1 MTNEEF
7 CKAHIGERVLYKGKD
22 IGAYVAGY
30 VEEKYIILGFNDYTG
45 CISCFKLLFILF
57 ILGIFAY
64 MGINDRSHKG
74 KTFWYEVIDKRESVG
89 SHFSIINKGVR
100 TDYNIIFKRIDNGK
114 LFPCKDVEYGDYI
127 QYLLHHKYSITEEDM
142 QELSGIYNRDFYK

>member
-1 MTNEEF
+1 MSIKKKEEMRKETF
-7 CKAHIGERVLYKGKD
+7 DFSEALRRMKEGKKVKRR
-22 IGAYVAGY
+22 IWSNGTTFINKKKIYVRCVSY
-30 VEEKYIILGFNDYTG
+30 ND
-45 CISCFKLLFILF
+45 
-57 ILGIFAY
+57 

-127 QYLLHHKYSITEEDM
+127 QYQLNYKYSITEEDM
-142 QELSGIYNRDFYK
+142 QRLSGIYNRDFYK

>member
-1 MTNEEF
+1 ME
-7 CKAHIGERVLYKGKD
+7 KD
-22 IGAYVAGY
+22 NY
-30 VEEKYIILGFNDYTG
+30 F
-45 CISCFKLLFILF
+45 FKLLFILF

-100 TDYNIIFKRIDNGK
+100 TDYNIIFKR
-114 LFPCKDVEYGDYI
+114 L
-127 QYLLHHKYSITEEDM
+127 ITESCSHVKMWSMETIFNI
-142 QELSGIYNRDFYK
+142 S

>member
-1 MTNEEF
+1 ME
-7 CKAHIGERVLYKGKD
+7 KD
-22 IGAYVAGY
+22 NY
-30 VEEKYIILGFNDYTG
+30 F
-45 CISCFKLLFILF
+45 FKLLFILF
-57 ILGIFAY
+57 ILGIFA
-64 MGINDRSHKG
+64 DRSHKG

-127 QYLLHHKYSITEEDM
+127 QYQLNYKYSITEEDM
-142 QELSGIYNRDFYK
+142 QRLSGIYNRDFYK

>member
-1 MTNEEF
+1 MDIE
-7 CKAHIGERVLYKGKD
+7 KLIGSKKSVPSID
-22 IGAYVAGY
+22 
-30 VEEKYIILGFNDYTG
+30 FNQVVKSDN
-45 CISCFKLLFILF
+45 L
-57 ILGIFAY
+57 
-64 MGINDRSHKG
+64 RHKG

-127 QYLLHHKYSITEEDM
+127 QYQLNYKYSITEEDM
-142 QELSGIYNRDFYK
+142 QRLSGIYNRDFYK

>member
-1 MTNEEF
+1 ME
-7 CKAHIGERVLYKGKD
+7 KD
-22 IGAYVAGY
+22 NY
-30 VEEKYIILGFNDYTG
+30 F
-45 CISCFKLLFILF
+45 FKLLFILF

-127 QYLLHHKYSITEEDM
+127 QYQLNYKYSITEEDM
-142 QELSGIYNRDFYK
+142 QRLSGIYNRDIYK